1 MQTVS
6 ESQPKGEGRA
16 FPQTMWTVLL
26 AARDPAAPEAVAAR
40 EEICRAY
47 WRPVLSYLQSLGLRP
62 DEAEDVTQT
71 LLAHF
76 CRPGGM
82 AEVDREKG
90 RLRHFL
96 KASARHALWNFRRDA
111 RALKR
116 GGATTDL
123 PLDTMTDAE
132 LPADSA
138 PSDAVFDQQWA
149 WTIFDRAMRA
159 LEENYALR
167 GKGALL
173 EALKPALISADEV
186 QPCAVIGSQFGVKEP
201 QIVRVSLVTRG
212 GDARAPHASSARV
225 TAQRI
230 VYKDERRAKIV
241 SVESLDDPVFYQEFF
256 SRLSKSVFLE
266 EQKT

>member
-1 MQTVS
+1 MQFATQ
-6 ESQPKGEGRA
+6 SQTECDGRA
-16 FPQTMWTVLL
+16 FPPTMWTALL

-47 WRPVLSYLQSLGLRP
+47 WRPMLSYLQSLGLHA

-76 CRPGGM
+76 CRPEGM
-82 AEVDREKG
+82 AEVDRAKG

-116 GGATTDL
+116 GGTTTDL
-123 PLDTMTDAE
+123 SLDSITDAE
-132 LPADSA
+132 MPTDSA
-138 PSDAVFDQQWA
+138 PSDAVFDRQWA

-173 EALKPALISADEV
+173 DALKPALISEDAL
-186 QPCAVIGSQFGVKEP
+186 QPCAVIGSQFGVKES
-201 QIVRVSLVTRG
+201 QIRIEIHRLRRRLADQLRAEVAATLGPASTEAEIAEETRYLVQIL
-212 GDARAPHASSARV
+212 AHERAA
-225 TAQRI
+225 
-230 VYKDERRAKIV
+230 
-241 SVESLDDPVFYQEFF
+241 
-256 SRLSKSVFLE
+256 
-266 EQKT
+266 

>member
-1 MQTVS
+1 MTS
-6 ESQPKGEGRA
+6 LPLENARA
-16 FPQTMWTVLL
+16 FPATMWTVLL

-47 WRPVLSYLQSLGLRP
+47 WRPVFSYLQSLGLRP
-62 DEAEDVTQT
+62 DEAEEVTQN

-76 CRPGGM
+76 CQPGGM
-82 AEVDREKG
+82 ADVDRAKG

-116 GGATTDL
+116 GGAKADL
-123 PLDTMTDAE
+123 PLDAIADAE

-138 PSDAVFDQQWA
+138 PSDAVFDRQWA
-149 WTIFDRAMRA
+149 WTLFDRAMRA

-173 EALKPALISADEV
+173 EALKPALISADAV
-186 QPCAVIGSQFGVKEP
+186 QPCAAIGSQFGVKES
-201 QIVRVSLVTRG
+201 QIRIEIHRLRRRLAERLRAEVAATLGPASTEAEIAGETRYLVQIL
-212 GDARAPHASSARV
+212 AHERA
-225 TAQRI
+225 
-230 VYKDERRAKIV
+230 E
-241 SVESLDDPVFYQEFF
+241 
-256 SRLSKSVFLE
+256 
-266 EQKT
+266 